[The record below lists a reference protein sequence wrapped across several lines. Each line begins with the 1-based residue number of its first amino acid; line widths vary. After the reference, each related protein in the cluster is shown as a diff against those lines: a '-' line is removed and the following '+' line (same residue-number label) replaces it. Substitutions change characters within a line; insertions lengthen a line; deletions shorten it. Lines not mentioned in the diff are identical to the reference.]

1 MLKQTQS
8 QKQIQKLIPQI
19 IQKQNLLAVP
29 TIALEQI
36 VKQEI
41 EQNPFLE
48 EVDDITEETDES
60 VDAKEKDETIQGE
73 DSEKSISD
81 DEIKVESSSKEDEE
95 FDTDDYVESE
105 LEGYKAY
112 EENTYKEQINYE
124 NLWSSKVTLK
134 ENLLSQLHL
143 SGLSDKEMLI
153 GEEIIWSLDD
163 EGYFKDSP
171 DEIIADLEKQKNNLG
186 FNNDSFT
193 TEDFDKVLKY
203 IQSLE
208 PVGIASRTLTECLLA
223 QLNDADLDKKT
234 KSICIDIITNHF
246 EEFRLKNYE
255 KLMKLFNIG
264 TGDINV
270 IFDLISKLNPK
281 PGYASD
287 SSDSIY
293 IFPDI
298 IIYKENDEFKV
309 ELNDKSIPSLR
320 LNDMYN
326 HLMKTGDK
334 QAKDFIKTNLER
346 AKWFLE
352 SLRSRKETLLKVV
365 YAILYRQTDFF
376 EQRGKNLKPML
387 EKEIAEDI
395 SMDIST
401 VSRTVRG
408 KYVQTDFGVFE
419 LKHFFSYHIK
429 NEEGT
434 DISTREVKVKISELI
449 EREDHASPYTDDDLV
464 NELTKFGYKIA
475 RRTVAKYRESL
486 KIPVARLRRKL

>member
-36 VKQEI
+36 VKQEL

-48 EVDDITEETDES
+48 EIDDIAEDSEEVKDKEDEN
-60 VDAKEKDETIQGE
+60 QGE
-73 DSEKSISD
+73 DSEKQVSD
-81 DEIKVESSSKEDEE
+81 EDIKIESASKEDEE
-95 FDTDDYVESE
+95 FDTDDFVESD

-112 EENTYKEQINYE
+112 DENTTKEKVNYE
-124 NLWSSKVTLK
+124 NLWSSKISLK

-143 SGLSDKEMLI
+143 SDLSDKEMVI

-171 DEIIADLEKQKNNLG
+171 EEIIADLEKQKSIIGLKNET
-186 FNNDSFT
+186 FT
-193 TEDFDKVLKY
+193 AEDFDRVLKY

-223 QLNDADLDKKT
+223 QLNEANLDKKT
-234 KSICIDIITNHF
+234 KTICIDIISNHF
-246 EEFRLKNYE
+246 EEFRLKNFE

-281 PGYASD
+281 PGYTTD
-287 SSDSIY
+287 NSDSIY
-293 IFPDI
+293 IYPDI
-298 IIYKENDEFKV
+298 IIYNEEGEFKV

-408 KYVQTDFGVFE
+408 KYVQTDFGIFE

-429 NEEGT
+429 NDEGT
-434 DISTREVKVKISELI
+434 DISTREVKVKISEMI
-449 EREDHASPYTDDDLV
+449 EKEDHASPYTDDDLV
-464 NELTKFGYKIA
+464 NELTKFGFRIA

>member
-1 MLKQTQS
+1 
-8 QKQIQKLIPQI
+8 
-19 IQKQNLLAVP
+19 
-29 TIALEQI
+29 
-36 VKQEI
+36 
-41 EQNPFLE
+41 
-48 EVDDITEETDES
+48 
-60 VDAKEKDETIQGE
+60 
-73 DSEKSISD
+73 
-81 DEIKVESSSKEDEE
+81 
-95 FDTDDYVESE
+95 
-105 LEGYKAY
+105 
-112 EENTYKEQINYE
+112 
-124 NLWSSKVTLK
+124 
-134 ENLLSQLHL
+134 
-143 SGLSDKEMLI
+143 
-153 GEEIIWSLDD
+153 
-163 EGYFKDSP
+163 
-171 DEIIADLEKQKNNLG
+171 
-186 FNNDSFT
+186 
-193 TEDFDKVLKY
+193 
-203 IQSLE
+203 
-208 PVGIASRTLTECLLA
+208 LTECLLA

-234 KSICIDIITNHF
+234 KSICIDIISNHF

-281 PGYASD
+281 PGYSSD
-287 SSDSIY
+287 NSDSIY

-365 YAILYRQTDFF
+365 YAILYRQTVFF

-434 DISTREVKVKISELI
+434 DISNREVKVKISELI
-449 EREDHASPYTDDDLV
+449 EKEDHASPYTDDDLV
-464 NELTKFGYKIA
+464 NELTKFGYRIA

>member
-29 TIALEQI
+29 TMALEQI
-36 VKQEI
+36 VKLEL

-48 EVDDITEETDES
+48 EVDELTDENEETQDI
-60 VDAKEKDETIQGE
+60 KENED
-73 DSEKSISD
+73 DSESEEDKPVVEE
-81 DEIKVESSSKEDEE
+81 EIKLESTTKDDEE
-95 FDTDDYVESE
+95 FDTDDYVDSD

-112 EENTYKEQINYE
+112 DDNSVKEKINFENI
-124 NLWSSKVTLK
+124 WSSKITLK
-134 ENLLSQLHL
+134 DNLLSQLHL
-143 SGLSDKEMLI
+143 SGLSEKEMLI

-163 EGYFKDSP
+163 EGYFKDNP
-171 DEIIADLEKQKNNLG
+171 EEIVTDLEKQKSNIGLQ
-186 FNNDSFT
+186 DETFT
-193 TEDFDKVLKY
+193 KEDFHRVLKVV
-203 IQSLE
+203 QSLE
-208 PVGIASRTLTECLLA
+208 PIGIASRTLSECMLT
-223 QLNDADLDKKT
+223 QLNEAELDKKT

-246 EEFRLKNYE
+246 EEFRLKNFE

-264 TGDINV
+264 AGDITV
-270 IFDLISKLNPK
+270 IFEIISKLNPK
-281 PGYASD
+281 PGYTSEN
-287 SSDSIY
+287 SDSIY
-293 IFPDI
+293 IYPDI
-298 IIYKENDEFKV
+298 LIYKEEGEFKI

-334 QAKDFIKTNLER
+334 QAKDFIKNNLER

-408 KYVQTDFGVFE
+408 KYVQTDFGIFE

-429 NEEGT
+429 NNEGT
-434 DISTREVKVKISELI
+434 DVSTREVKVRISDLI
-449 EREDHASPYTDDDLV
+449 GNENHSSPFTDDDLV
-464 NELTKFGYKIA
+464 NELKKFGFKIA

-486 KIPVARLRRKL
+486 KIPVARLRRKV

>member
-29 TIALEQI
+29 TISLEQI
-36 VKQEI
+36 VKQEL

-48 EVDDITEETDES
+48 EVEELTDSQEEATDE
-60 VDAKEKDETIQGE
+60 K
-73 DSEKSISD
+73 DSE
-81 DEIKVESSSKEDEE
+81 DEVLSEESEKPAVEEDIKIESTSKDDEE
-95 FDTDDYVESE
+95 FDTDDYVDSDI
-105 LEGYKAY
+105 EGYKAY
-112 EENTYKEQINYE
+112 DDNFVKEKINYE
-124 NLWSSKVTLK
+124 NIWSSKITLK
-134 ENLLSQLHL
+134 DNLLSQLHL
-143 SGLSDKEMLI
+143 LGLPEKDMLI

-163 EGYFKDSP
+163 EGYFKDNP
-171 DEIIADLEKQKNNLG
+171 EEIITDLEKQK
-186 FNNDSFT
+186 DSFGLQEEKFT
-193 TEDFDKVLKY
+193 AEDFDKVLK
-203 IQSLE
+203 IVQTLE
-208 PVGIASRTLTECLLA
+208 PVGIASRTLSECLLT
-223 QLNDADLDKKT
+223 QLNESDLDKKS

-255 KLMKLFNIG
+255 KLMKVFNIG
-264 TGDINV
+264 AGDINV
-270 IFDLISKLNPK
+270 IFGILSKLNPK
-281 PGYASD
+281 PGYSSENSD
-287 SSDSIY
+287 SFYIY
-293 IFPDI
+293 PDI
-298 IIYKENDEFKV
+298 IIYNEEGEFKV
-309 ELNDKSIPSLR
+309 ELNDRSIPSLR

-334 QAKDFIKTNLER
+334 QAKDFIKNNLER

-352 SLRSRKETLLKVV
+352 SLRSRKETLLKVM

-395 SMDIST
+395 GMDIST

-408 KYVQTDFGVFE
+408 KYVQTDFGIFE

-429 NEEGT
+429 NNDGN
-434 DISTREVKVKISELI
+434 DVSTREVKVRISDLI
-449 EREDHASPYTDDDLV
+449 ENENHSSPYTDDDLV
-464 NELTKFGYKIA
+464 NELKKHGFKIA

-486 KIPVARLRRKL
+486 KIPVARLRRKV